1 MRKYFKLP
9 STVLIQIAILYGL
22 EEYQCLY
29 IWILRIWT
37 LELNIISLLSLSFKN
52 IKNKVIFYIVKI

>member
-37 LELNIISLLSLSFKN
+37 LELNRL
-52 IKNKVIFYIVKI
+52 